1 MAPPTQENL
10 LLASRYEL
18 VRELGCGGFAEVW
31 LAKDLHLAG
40 KEIAVKILRVD
51 RYDKPVEVE
60 RFGVEPLITSQIRDV
75 GGHIVNVTDAG
86 YDAGLHYFVME
97 YIEGETLRDMLCRRG
112 RLSCAEMLPIAVQLC
127 EGIAAAHDYKIAH
140 RDLKP
145 ENIMLVPRRGGL
157 HVMIVDL
164 GIAKLVREH
173 ELRSNRSAIIGTPTY
188 MAPESITDE
197 HFQPTGYFL
206 ADIYAVGVILYEV
219 LAGSPPFCGE
229 QPQVLYRKVAEAA
242 PCLRSRLGGAA
253 LPRPVEKLIMRCLE
267 RRPEERFAS
276 MEELAGR
283 LHSLSISTST
293 STSTS
298 RPQTRRIPE
307 PSEEVHRVEQEACA
321 PATESR
327 CTPQS
332 ISLANEG
339 KILLASMGATSFV
352 IHTKHI
358 RAHERGPHTL
368 GLSCVEGPLPS
379 RLRCTY
385 SNGSLGLYVGPGG
398 GRVGLYLD
406 AAQPSTRME
415 QILLTVS
422 SPPQSFEVGHRRH
435 LVYRVDARV
444 LMLSGPR
451 EGRCESCFAG
461 SYRVEFVV
469 PSWVSTIITL
479 ETTGDDLVTKYI
491 ECICLE
497 RHK

>member
-18 VRELGCGGFAEVW
+18 VRELGRGGFAEVW

-40 KEIAVKILRVD
+40 KEIALKILRVD
-51 RYDKPVEVE
+51 RCDKPAEVE
-60 RFGVEPLITSQIRDV
+60 RFGIEPLITSQIRDV

-97 YIEGETLRDMLCRRG
+97 YIEGETLREMLCRRG
-112 RLSCAEMLPIAVQLC
+112 RLPYVEMLQIAVQLC
-127 EGIAAAHDYKIAH
+127 DGIAAAHDYKIAH

-173 ELRSNRSAIIGTPTY
+173 ELRSKRSAIIGTPTY
-188 MAPESITDE
+188 MAPEVITAE
-197 HFQPTGYFL
+197 HFPPTGYFL

-219 LAGSPPFCGE
+219 LVGSPPFCGE
-229 QPQVLYRKVAEAA
+229 LAQVLYQKVEVAA
-242 PCLRSRLGGAA
+242 PCLRSRLDGVA

-276 MEELAGR
+276 MEELAGLLR
-283 LHSLSISTST
+283 SLCAGV

-298 RPQTRRIPE
+298 RPQTRRLPE
-307 PSEEVHRVEQEACA
+307 PSGDVYSVEHESSASE
-321 PATESR
+321 TEIR
-327 CTPQS
+327 CTSQS

-339 KILLASMGATSFV
+339 KVSLVSAGATTFV
-352 IHTKHI
+352 IHTKQI

-368 GLSCVEGPLPS
+368 GLSSEEGPLPS

-385 SNGSLGLYVGPGG
+385 SNGSLGLYVDSGD
-398 GRVGLYLD
+398 GRVALYLD
-406 AAQPSTRME
+406 ATQPSTRME
-415 QILLTVS
+415 QLLLTVS

-435 LVYRVDARV
+435 QVRRVEARV
-444 LMLSGPR
+444 LILSGPC
-451 EGRCESCFAG
+451 EGRCELCFAG
-461 SYRVEFVV
+461 SYWVEFVA
-469 PSWVSTIITL
+469 PPWVSTIITL
-479 ETTGDDLVTKYI
+479 ETTGDDLATKYI
-491 ECICLE
+491 ECICLDH
-497 RHK
+497 HK